1 MIKMIYSRKVKKM
14 QINGKYY
21 TDTETAALIKSML
34 HILADVRP
42 VLSMAFFA
50 DYHMQHKA
58 DAAMFQIDTILKEVK
73 EN

>member
-1 MIKMIYSRKVKKM
+1 M

-21 TDTETAALIKSML
+21 TDTEAAALIKSML
-34 HILADVRP
+34 HILSDVRP

-73 EN
+73 EK

>member
-1 MIKMIYSRKVKKM
+1 M

-73 EN
+73 EK